1 MCWSLESIS
10 EKESIEWFFSLH
22 IEKKNEDIV
31 GVALTNIYITA
42 LFMEQRSAMNFK
54 LLYRGLTQHTRH
66 RKFCLQHS
74 VGLCKLSKR

>member
-1 MCWSLESIS
+1 MVFFFTYR
-10 EKESIEWFFSLH
+10 EKY
-22 IEKKNEDIV
+22 EDIV
-31 GVALTNIYITA
+31 GVALTSIYITA

-74 VGLCKLSKR
+74 VGLCKLSKQ